1 MAVRSVKRDI
11 AGVAQWTPL
20 TNCQSNRTKVAVRTV
35 RRDMAEPGMESL
47 TFCQAN
53 ETRVAVRTVRRTQLD
68 LPWNHSLSVK
78 QIGSEWQ

>member
-1 MAVRSVKRDI
+1 M
-11 AGVAQWTPL
+11 
-20 TNCQSNRTKVAVRTV
+20 AVRTV
-35 RRDMAEPGMESL
+35 RRDMAEPGTESL